1 MLSKGQ
7 IAQEL
12 ENMGVGKKRQM
23 MSVLSA
29 LAEIAADEIAAG
41 EDFSLPGVA
50 RVSYGYTTPRK
61 KGEEYV
67 GFGGEVVKADKAR
80 PEKIRLRATPAG
92 AIKKLLPSKGTKG
105 YKAVVAR
112 KKR

>member
-1 MLSKGQ
+1 MLSKGE

-12 ENMGVGKKRQM
+12 ENRGCGKKRQM

-29 LAEIAADEIAAG
+29 LGEIAAEQVTAG

-50 RVSYGYTTPRK
+50 RVSFGYTQPRK

-67 GFGGEVVKADKAR
+67 GFGGEIVKAEKAR
-80 PEKIRLRATPAG
+80 PEKVKIRATPAG
-92 AIKKLLPSKGTKG
+92 ALKKLLPNKGTKG
-105 YKAVVAR
+105 YKNVVAR